1 MRVVVV
7 GAAGQ
12 LGREL
17 LRVLPGETVGLART
31 DLDLREA
38 DAIAPTLAALAPTV
52 VVNATA
58 ENRVDAAEDDPTDA
72 VLVNALAVGAMA
84 RACRALDAVLVHVS
98 TDYVFD
104 GRAARPY
111 TEDDPPNPESV
122 YARTKLA
129 GELLVR
135 SLAPRHAVVR
145 VAGLYAHGGSRG
157 KGGSFI
163 DRVLA
168 QARAGQPLRIVD
180 DQVTAPTWA
189 RDVAEAIVR
198 LVPRLRDGGAPS
210 GVYHV
215 TNGGSCSWY
224 EFARAALELAGVRA
238 ELSAVS
244 SAAFAAKAP
253 RPAYSVLANARL
265 AAVGEP
271 LLRPWRAA
279 LEAYLDTGGERMRPT
294 GSTSIA

>member
-17 LRVLPGETVGLART
+17 IRTLPATETVGLVRD
-31 DLDLREA
+31 DLDLRES

-52 VVNATA
+52 VVNTTA
-58 ENRVDAAEDDPTDA
+58 ENRVDAAEDDPSDA
-72 VLVNALAVGAMA
+72 VAVNTLAVAAMA
-84 RACRALDAVLVHVS
+84 RTCRALDAAFVHVS

-104 GRAARPY
+104 GRADRPY

-129 GELLVR
+129 GELVAR

-157 KGGSFI
+157 KGGSFV

-168 QARAGQPLRIVD
+168 QAREGRPLRIVD

-189 RDVAEAIVR
+189 RDVADVLAR
-198 LVPRLRDGGAPS
+198 LLPRLAGGDAPS
-210 GVYHV
+210 GLYHA
-215 TNGGSCSWY
+215 TNAGSCSWY
-224 EFARAALELAGVRA
+224 VFARAALELAGVEA
-238 ELSAVS
+238 EVAPVS
-244 SAAFAAKAP
+244 TATFAAKAP
-253 RPAYSVLANARL
+253 RPRYSVLANTRL
-265 AAVGEP
+265 AAAGLP
-271 LLRPWRAA
+271 ALRPWRDA
-279 LEAYLDTGGERMRPT
+279 LAAYLADVRG
-294 GSTSIA
+294 

>member
-17 LRVLPGETVGLART
+17 LRVLPPGETVGLTRA
-31 DLDLREA
+31 DLDLRET

-72 VLVNALAVGAMA
+72 LLVNAFAVGAMA
-84 RACRALDAVLVHVS
+84 RACRALDAVFVHVS

-104 GRAARPY
+104 GRADRPY
-111 TEDDPPNPESV
+111 TEDDPPNPESA

-135 SLAPRHAVVR
+135 SVAPRHAVVR
-145 VAGLYAHGGSRG
+145 VAGLYAHGGSRD

-163 DRVLA
+163 DRILA
-168 QARAGQPLRIVD
+168 QARAGRPLRVVD
-180 DQVTAPTWA
+180 DQITAPTWA
-189 RDVAEAIVR
+189 RDVAEAIGR

-210 GVYHV
+210 GLYHA
-215 TNGGSCSWY
+215 TNAGSCSWHA
-224 EFARAALELAGVRA
+224 FACAALELAGVAA
-238 ELSAVS
+238 ELTPVS
-244 SAAFAAKAP
+244 TATFAAKAP
-253 RPAYSVLANARL
+253 RPRYSVLANVRL
-265 AAVGEP
+265 AAAGVP
-271 LLRPWRAA
+271 ALRPWRDA
-279 LEAYLDTGGERMRPT
+279 LAAYLAT
-294 GSTSIA
+294 